1 MLLGDLFIMLAL
13 FKIIKEQ
20 GVCFL
25 LVTVIGCRCILWVEL
40 LDVSV
45 SSRIKDLYEFGVKVK
60 KLLPHDLIFLHS
72 VILSELSKFLT
83 A

>member
-1 MLLGDLFIMLAL
+1 MLLGDFFIILAL
-13 FKIIKEQ
+13 FEIIKQQ

-25 LVTVIGCRCILWVEL
+25 LVTVIGRRCILWVEL

-60 KLLPHDLIFLHS
+60 ELLPHDLIFFHS
-72 VILSELSKFLT
+72 VILGELS
-83 A
+83 

>member
-1 MLLGDLFIMLAL
+1 MLLGDFFIMLAL
-13 FKIIKEQ
+13 FEIIKQQ
-20 GVCFL
+20 GICFL
-25 LVTVIGCRCILWVEL
+25 LVTVIGRRCILWVEL

-60 KLLPHDLIFLHS
+60 ELLPHDLIFFHS

-83 A
+83 T